1 MVMRLELQPA
11 FILHTRPYRDT
22 SLLIDFFTPD
32 HGRLSAVA
40 RGMRQRK
47 STTRALLNPFTRL
60 LISLQG
66 KSELKLL
73 TAVEA
78 DNQFFSL
85 QGEYLYSGLYL
96 NELLLRSL
104 PLADPHQQ
112 LFTHYAQSLQALQAQ
127 QILEPIL
134 RCFELDLLN
143 ELGYGV
149 DFEHDALTGAAI
161 MAECNYVFESEQGFI
176 RVEDLNHVGA
186 RLVLAGRTLLD
197 IAQRDFSSVAVHSG
211 SKQLCRQL
219 LKPLLG
225 HRPLRSREL
234 FVQARGLVNS
244 ENTPPG
250 VPH

>member
-1 MVMRLELQPA
+1 MRLELQPA

-32 HGRLSAVA
+32 HGRISAVA

-47 STTRALLNPFTRL
+47 SPTRSLLNPFTRL
-60 LISLQG
+60 LISVQG
-66 KSELKLL
+66 KPELKLL

-78 DNQFFSL
+78 DNRFFSL
-85 QGEYLYSGLYL
+85 QKEYLYSGLYL

-104 PLADPHQQ
+104 PLADPHKH
-112 LFTHYAQSLQALQAQ
+112 LFAIYEQSLDALQAGQ
-127 QILEPIL
+127 LLEPVL
-134 RCFELDLLN
+134 RSFELDLLN

-161 MAECNYVFESEQGFI
+161 GAEQDYIFEPEQGFI
-176 RVEDLNHVGA
+176 ALEEQQSGT
-186 RLVLAGRTLLD
+186 RLVLAGQTVLA
-197 IAQRDFSSVAVHSG
+197 IAQRDFSSAIVRAG

-234 FVQARGLVNS
+234 FIQTRGS
-244 ENTPPG
+244 IIPDDTPPSL
-250 VPH
+250 PQ

>member
-1 MVMRLELQPA
+1 MRLELQPA

-32 HGRLSAVA
+32 HGRVSAVA

-47 STTRALLNPFTRL
+47 SPTRSLLNPFTRL
-60 LISLQG
+60 LISVQG

-78 DNQFFSL
+78 DNRFFSL
-85 QGEYLYSGLYL
+85 QKEYLYSGLYL

-104 PLADPHQQ
+104 PLADPHKQ
-112 LFTHYAQSLQALQAQ
+112 LFAIYEQSLDALQAGQ
-127 QILEPIL
+127 LLEPVL
-134 RCFELDLLN
+134 RSFELDLLN

-161 MAECNYVFESEQGFI
+161 GAEQDYIFEPEQGFI
-176 RVEDLNHVGA
+176 ALEEQQPGA
-186 RLVLAGRTLLD
+186 RLVLAGQTVLA
-197 IAQRDFSSVAVHSG
+197 IAQRDFSSAIVRAG

-234 FVQARGLVNS
+234 FIQTRGS
-244 ENTPPG
+244 IIPDDTPPSL
-250 VPH
+250 PQ